1 LGWENLKTRAEEA
14 EARAAK
20 AEARVAVLEH
30 ACSSQ
35 NYEVCQTLG
44 KALGYFWFKDDQKN
58 FPGATEANGVCVGD
72 HVAETIASEA
82 ARRITELEAQV
93 TKEREAYAGLSAAV
107 IAATGLHVPVS
118 GWTATEAVAALR
130 REAEAR
136 IAGLPTIEQVSG
148 CLRAEQIPDRDPVEA
163 EARRRE

>member
-44 KALGYFWFKDDQKN
+44 KALGYFWFKDDQAN

-93 TKEREAYAGLSAAV
+93 TKERASNRC
-107 IAATGLHVPVS
+107 PS
-118 GWTATEAVAALR
+118 
-130 REAEAR
+130 
-136 IAGLPTIEQVSG
+136 SG
-148 CLRAEQIPDRDPVEA
+148 CLATGRIGRRSRSGRARGRDE
-163 EARRRE
+163 